1 MLFYI
6 FVICCICLYF
16 YIILKK
22 QKGITIIQTTIEK
35 VHDGLLFEKYPIV
48 IDSKI
53 VSSEYLFETLFKYL
67 YISKQTQTCLVS
79 EERKVL
85 GVYNIIHNEN
95 QEVLDVFVKN
105 ENDFV
110 EIKLNPFSILII
122 PSRWYVKCKNEINI
136 VELYDLTHLL
146 FKFI

>member
-6 FVICCICLYF
+6 FVICCICFYF

-22 QKGITIIQTTIEK
+22 KTGMTIIQTIIEK
-35 VHDGLLFEKYPIV
+35 VNDGLLFEKYPIV
-48 IDSKI
+48 INSKI

-67 YISKQTQTCLVS
+67 YISKQIKTCYDS
-79 EERKVL
+79 EEIKVK
-85 GVYNIIHNEN
+85 GIYNIIHNEN
-95 QEVLDVFVKN
+95 QEALFVSVKN

-122 PSRWYVKCKNEINI
+122 PSRWYVKCKTNLTI
-136 VELYDLTHLL
+136 VELYDMTHLL